1 MTNISNVTS
10 NNSFSGVSQLNF
22 SLNDSKAQKL
32 ETQITN
38 AKQDLSHLSSES
50 QVSAEEKA
58 KKRQEIQRE
67 IDELNRKLKLLREQ
81 KKAEAKEEAK
91 KQQEKKIIREEM
103 FEENNSQEKVK
114 DKNSQKPDEKLEDI
128 ELPAADMQK
137 LYTTQNSIQQ
147 SSIIENTEQEKEGKT
162 NVLKSEL
169 KLDTLHG
176 TNPESKKEELAK
188 MQEED
193 PYKIEEII
201 QPPVMNDIGLNENAK
216 IIIKE

>member
-22 SLNDSKAQKL
+22 SLNDSKTQKL

-91 KQQEKKIIREEM
+91 KQEEKKIIREEM

-114 DKNSQKPDEKLEDI
+114 DKNFQQPEEKLEDI
-128 ELPAADMQK
+128 ELPVGDMQK
-137 LYTTQNSIQQ
+137 LYATQNSIQQ
-147 SSIIENTEQEKEGKT
+147 SSIIENAEQEKEGKT
-162 NVLKSEL
+162 NVLKSEI

-176 TNPESKKEELAK
+176 TNPESKKEELSE